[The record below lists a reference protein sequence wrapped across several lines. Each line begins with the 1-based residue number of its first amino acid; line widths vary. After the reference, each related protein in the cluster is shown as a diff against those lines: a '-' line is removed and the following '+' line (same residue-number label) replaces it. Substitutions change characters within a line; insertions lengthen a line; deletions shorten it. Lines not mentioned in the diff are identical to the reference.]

1 MNRNCIDFNQNI
13 TIYVLTIIIFIC
25 VYQFTLSSF
34 RINKNNIKSNLSKKI
49 TRLEND
55 YRALVNKHKS
65 KIISTT
71 QIPQI
76 LQIPQVSNIPY
87 FPQQLNGID
96 YVDNRDRN
104 VVNDELYPPI
114 SRTERPI
121 FDNLVT
127 SLSSGSFAYPTRGFP
142 DTYRP
147 MGLAKSEKSQ
157 QMFLLM
163 GRQKYPGSSIGE
175 FYLMSTDKTNQ
186 IKIPLNRQ
194 HIKDYYNIPDQIK
207 FCDKDTIMGND
218 VLKIQ
223 EYKKSDLDS
232 PYI

>member
-1 MNRNCIDFNQNI
+1 MNRNCIDSNQNI
-13 TIYVLTIIIFIC
+13 TIYVFTIIIFTCI
-25 VYQFTLSSF
+25 YLFTISSS
-34 RINKNNIKSNLSKKI
+34 RINKNNIKSKLLKKI
-49 TRLEND
+49 NKLEND
-55 YRALVNKHKS
+55 YRALVNNQKS
-65 KIISTT
+65 KINTPVEMS
-71 QIPQI
+71 
-76 LQIPQVSNIPY
+76 QVSHIPY
-87 FPQQLNGID
+87 FPQQSNVID

-114 SRTERPI
+114 SRTERPV
-121 FDNLVT
+121 FDNLIT
-127 SLSSGSFAYPTRGFP
+127 SLSSGAFAYPTRGFP

-147 MGLAKSEKSQ
+147 LGLAKSEKSQ

-186 IKIPLNRQ
+186 IKIPLDRH
-194 HIKDYYNIPDQIK
+194 HIKDYYNIPDIIK
-207 FCDKDTIMGND
+207 FSDKDTIMGND